1 MASGLVAPLVMAPV
15 GWGWASGKRLRSAD
29 APAFGDA
36 RATRRADG
44 RAKRGITRESRAKE
58 NAPLVSIGSRTSG
71 TVRTRHADYVSR
83 GVCFSRERLSADPGI
98 KNLPSLETDAR
109 GAGCASSE
117 PGARGRARWIDDR
130 SKTETESR
138 ARPPKGRTAWSCA
151 LGMDVVRSGHG
162 ASSSHASSRPRTKM
176 RARLVLVVSDRP
188 PRRKN
193 SADEGRRRR
202 PALTPARADLDPVVE
217 SHPNARVA
225 L

>member
-1 MASGLVAPLVMAPV
+1 M
-15 GWGWASGKRLRSAD
+15 RSAD

-44 RAKRGITRESRAKE
+44 RSKRGITRESRAKE
-58 NAPLVSIGSRTSG
+58 NALLVSIGSRTSG

-117 PGARGRARWIDDR
+117 AGARTRARWIDDR
-130 SKTETESR
+130 SKTETESS

-162 ASSSHASSRPRTKM
+162 AFSFLSLFVGPERKCARASFYSCPTDRPGGKFRQTRVGGGGPPSHPRARISTPSSSPTQTHASFSR
-176 RARLVLVVSDRP
+176 S
-188 PRRKN
+188 
-193 SADEGRRRR
+193 
-202 PALTPARADLDPVVE
+202 TP
-217 SHPNARVA
+217 
-225 L
+225 